1 MTSTVTDIQLTRFAP
16 GDLKVIHGQ
25 GMPSQRHH
33 EPGDL
38 YVKIHVKFPD
48 SLDQNK
54 VHLLESV
61 LPPRNPVEKFPKAI
75 TSWKKWSLTL
85 PTRGSESGQ
94 LDDTMD
100 EDEGEPRVQCSNQ

>member
-1 MTSTVTDIQLTRFAP
+1 M
-16 GDLKVIHGQ
+16 KVIHGQ

-38 YVKIHVKFPD
+38 YVKLHVKFPD

-54 VHLLESV
+54 LHLLESV
-61 LPPRNPVEKFPKAI
+61 LPTRNPVDKFPKSI
-75 TSWKKWSLTL
+75 VL
-85 PTRGSESGQ
+85 EEVE
-94 LDDTMD
+94 LDTPDPRQRERAADDAMD